1 MSENHPAWHTLEE
14 PQLRPGPDTAASE
27 LVWRRQI
34 STINMY
40 GFNLLNVMLASG
52 FFFFNKMY
60 FNNML
65 SLMGNFK
72 VKIKP
77 LFYLT
82 VVTVNDTWLKSIIP
96 QLSEWV
102 VFQLL
107 TQILPKIKTNQIH
120 PQDLKI
126 YYTPNSWTGGSFF
139 FFFLFCKLDQLGLNS
154 FSQIHT

>member
-1 MSENHPAWHTLEE
+1 
-14 PQLRPGPDTAASE
+14 
-27 LVWRRQI
+27 
-34 STINMY
+34 
-40 GFNLLNVMLASG
+40 
-52 FFFFNKMY
+52 
-60 FNNML
+60 
-65 SLMGNFK
+65 MGNFK